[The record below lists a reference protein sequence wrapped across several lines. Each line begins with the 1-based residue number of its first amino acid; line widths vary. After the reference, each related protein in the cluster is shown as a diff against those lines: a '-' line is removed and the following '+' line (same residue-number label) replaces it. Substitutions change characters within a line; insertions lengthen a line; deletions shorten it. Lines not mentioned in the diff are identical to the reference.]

1 MPVSKRL
8 EWGERG
14 REVRGGEGGG
24 VWVKE
29 TCPYA
34 SRTLP
39 GGFWAL
45 ALLPLTSLPALI
57 LCDCTRYT

>member
-1 MPVSKRL
+1 MPVRKDWSGGKGQGS
-8 EWGERG
+8 EKRG
-14 REVRGGEGGG
+14 RGG